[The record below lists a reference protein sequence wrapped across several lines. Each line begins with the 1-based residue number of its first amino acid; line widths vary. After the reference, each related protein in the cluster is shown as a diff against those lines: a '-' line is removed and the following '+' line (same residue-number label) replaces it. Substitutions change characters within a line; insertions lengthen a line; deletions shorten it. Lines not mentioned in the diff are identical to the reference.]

1 MKRNASC
8 PSPCSGTEISATAP
22 PATVLWPRVQSN
34 WSLPGFCA
42 AADTGTDRYQPGKKG
57 KKKEQCLGSALCQHR
72 VSAVHI
78 CNSNAVAGVLRQGC
92 AGPSTS
98 VSLLAHCEEV
108 VSDSRW
114 GCSPIRLRLL
124 EDDEWGWLRGAR
136 EKWRHRQTRDAHS
149 CLGEWV

>member
-1 MKRNASC
+1 MPNVLRPARGQRSLRQRLQPHSVVASC
-8 PSPCSGTEISATAP
+8 AVKLIITR
-22 PATVLWPRVQSN
+22 LPRRCGYSYRQVSTREKR
-34 WSLPGFCA
+34 G
-42 AADTGTDRYQPGKKG
+42 
-57 KKKEQCLGSALCQHR
+57 KKEQCLGSAPCQRR

-78 CNSNAVAGVLRQGC
+78 CNSNAVAGVLRQDC

-149 CLGEWV
+149 CLGE

>member
-1 MKRNASC
+1 MPNVLHPARGQRSLK
-8 PSPCSGTEISATAP
+8 AP
-22 PATVLWPRVQSN
+22 PATQCCGLVCSQTDHYQASVPLRIQVQ
-34 WSLPGFCA
+34 
-42 AADTGTDRYQPGKKG
+42 TGINPGKKG
-57 KKKEQCLGSALCQHR
+57 KKKEQCLGSAPCQRR

-98 VSLLAHCEEV
+98 VSPLAHCEEV

-149 CLGEWV
+149 CLGE